1 MHNATFGSVR
11 TWLNQTLFPD
21 PPPPQRIGG
30 RRTLVV
36 AGLALLAVAVQ
47 MVRMWPSA
55 PLNSIWAEDGK
66 NWLGDSL
73 YGGVTHSLTTPYS
86 GYLQTV
92 SRLIAAPVSMLPVA
106 WFAPAMAISGAAIV
120 AGCAL
125 IVWSASAGHI
135 TKPYLRAT
143 LAAMVVLLPI
153 VGVETLDN
161 VTNSIWFL
169 LFAAFW
175 ILLWRPATLARA
187 VGVAAV
193 LLLAVLS
200 NGGTIFLFPLWLL
213 RLVALRDRR
222 DRVIVASYA
231 IGIAIQLVL
240 SWDVRNERGENLS
253 PFVRAIEAALGPPQW
268 HWSLLPAY
276 VQRIVGGA
284 ATGQRITGYLWVH
297 LGTPFEIALGIAL
310 IAFVAFA
317 IAGTDRRTRVIVP
330 LTVAI
335 SLGIFLFE
343 GYQRWT
349 SAGSTFL
356 WPKGTA
362 SSRGYWDD
370 PHYFVVPTLL
380 LLSAIFM
387 RLDAHPRLISPTAW
401 RSLQTVGVLFVV
413 FAALLSF
420 NVSDP
425 SFRGSPTWSR
435 ALSVGR
441 SQCVRKHQD
450 TVEIVTAPYQEGF
463 PGAWEIPISCSK
475 LTRSTFVSNRP
486 PKQVTQSLRTEV
498 LVPTNGAILSGMKEL
513 LDASAT
519 KATSVEF
526 RLFGGSYGL
535 NAPVI
540 CVATPTYYGW
550 LCNWN
555 TTTVPNGSFFLAS
568 ETFDTGRSAFSSGV
582 SVTVHN

>member
-1 MHNATFGSVR
+1 MHNVTFGSVR
-11 TWLNQTLFPD
+11 TWLTLTLFPD
-21 PPPPQRIGG
+21 PPPAQRIGV

-36 AGLALLAVAVQ
+36 SGLGLLAVAIQ
-47 MVRMWPSA
+47 MARMWSSA
-55 PLNSIWAEDGK
+55 PLNSLWAEDGK
-66 NWLGDSL
+66 TYLGDSANGSDIHAL
-73 YGGVTHSLTTPYS
+73 LTPYS
-86 GYLQTV
+86 GYLQLV
-92 SRLIAAPVSMLPVA
+92 SRLVAAPVSKLPVA
-106 WFAPAMAISGAAIV
+106 WFAPAMAICGAAIV

-135 TKPYLRAT
+135 TNPYLRAT

-175 ILLWRPATLARA
+175 ILLWRPATLART

-200 NGGTIFLFPLWLL
+200 NGGTIFLLPLWLL
-213 RLVALRDRR
+213 RLVAIRDRR

-317 IAGTDRRTRVIVP
+317 IAGTDGRTRVIVP

-335 SLGIFLFE
+335 SLGIFLYE
-343 GYQRWT
+343 GYQRWS
-349 SAGSTFL
+349 SAGKTFL

-362 SSRGYWDD
+362 FTEANWDD

-387 RLDAHPRLISPTAW
+387 RLDAHPRIISTTAW

-425 SFRGSPTWSR
+425 SLRGSPTWSR

-441 SQCVRKHQD
+441 SQCVRKHPD
-450 TVEIVTAPYQEGF
+450 TVEIVTAPYQE
-463 PGAWEIPISCSK
+463 PSPWEIAISCSE
-475 LTRSTFVSNRP
+475 LTGSRVVSHRPTQTGHTTASHEGARSDQRHD
-486 PKQVTQSLRTEV
+486 
-498 LVPTNGAILSGMKEL
+498 LVWNEGPLEASTTN
-513 LDASAT
+513 
-519 KATSVEF
+519 ATSVEF

-535 NAPVI
+535 NGP
-540 CVATPTYYGW
+540 
-550 LCNWN
+550 
-555 TTTVPNGSFFLAS
+555 
-568 ETFDTGRSAFSSGV
+568 
-582 SVTVHN
+582 